1 MSGINTEH
9 TIYLKVL
16 TPLHIGGAQE
26 KDLSDGLDYLKD
38 GTDIWRVNWEKV
50 YREFT
55 PDEVSAAMISREGL
69 YDLLYEDKELYCD
82 YWDVGYGDSGVIK
95 SVIRDAMGKSFIP
108 GSSLKGA
115 LKNWFYSSFDENPK
129 GTRDLLGTFETDLFR
144 FIKPSDCYL
153 DDVKI
158 FPTKTFN
165 LSRDNSVWKGSW
177 KHKRNGGND
186 PYFNVEGFV
195 TDYECFP
202 NGLQTKF
209 QLRINDSLNDEFEHE
224 LFDLEIRKLKN
235 EIEKTYLG
243 DKKKQLE
250 FRLNQLKNG
259 KEAYVKTFHSM
270 SSSPLQILFEGINSE
285 VQRHIEKE
293 INFFERYQ
301 SNGTEKILQ
310 QFQGIKQISKNIKDS
325 CLLRLSAGSGFHG
338 ISGDFQF
345 NDHTKTGIWSQ
356 DDARKYKLSRKQSE
370 QYVNKYL
377 KFKSRKIAFT
387 STEKYPMGFVLLS
400 TQPFEEY
407 ENKVD
412 TKQEAISP
420 IINSLENKT
429 QLKEIKTE
437 TKDAQSLNTGDIV
450 LGEVLELGKPFCRI
464 KLFLSNYNF
473 SGETDLSGTKKYQ
486 IVVGQIV
493 KCELGNPSPDGE
505 FKQVKFIP

>member
-1 MSGINTEH
+1 MSGINTEY

-38 GTDIWRVNWEKV
+38 GIDIWRVNWEKV
-50 YREFT
+50 YQEFS
-55 PDEVSAAMISREGL
+55 PDEVSKAMISREGL
-69 YDLLYEDKELYCD
+69 YDLLFEDKELYCN
-82 YWDVGYGDSGVIK
+82 YWDIGYGDSGVIK
-95 SVIRDAMGKSFIP
+95 SVIRDAMGKPFIP

-129 GTRDLLGTFETDLFR
+129 GSRDLLGTFETDLFR
-144 FIKPSDCYL
+144 FIKPSDCYMNE
-153 DDVKI
+153 VRI

-165 LSRDNSVWKGSW
+165 LSRDSSVWEGSW
-177 KHKRNGGND
+177 KHKRNGGNN

-209 QLRINDSLNDEFEHE
+209 QLRLNDSLNDEFEHE

-235 EIEKTYLG
+235 EIEKTYLE
-243 DKKKQLE
+243 DKKKQLQ

-285 VQRHIEKE
+285 VQQHIEKE
-293 INFFERYQ
+293 MNFFERYQ
-301 SNGTEKILQ
+301 SDGTEAILQ
-310 QFQGIKQISKNIKDS
+310 QFQRIKQISKNIKNS

-345 NDHTKTGIWSQ
+345 NDHTKTGIWNSGKNSGKM
-356 DDARKYKLSRKQSE
+356 KY
-370 QYVNKYL
+370 
-377 KFKSRKIAFT
+377 KSRKIAFT
-387 STEKYPMGFVLLS
+387 ANEKYPMGFVLLS
-400 TQPFEEY
+400 TKPFEGN

-412 TKQEAISP
+412 AKQEVISP
-420 IINSLENKT
+420 IINSLENKA
-429 QLKEIKTE
+429 QLKEIKAE
-437 TKDAQSLNTGDIV
+437 TKDAQSLKTGDIV
-450 LGEVLELGKPFCRI
+450 FGAVLELGKPFCRV

-473 SGETDLSGTKKYQ
+473 SGETDLSGTKKHQ

-493 KCELGNPSPDGE
+493 KCELGSRSPDGE